1 MKATDSLLKELFV
14 NQALVEEIKRRSTL
28 VQLEA
33 GDQILS
39 EGSYVQTIPLVVEGR
54 IKVMRRD
61 ESGKELLLYYIQKG
75 ESCALSIAAG
85 LNRKKSI
92 AFAMADEKTTLL
104 SIPLDAVRALLL
116 SFPRAND
123 FVLHLFHQRFNELI
137 LFIDSIAFK
146 NVDFRLIKHLQRM
159 RTATGAVTIET
170 THQQL
175 ADELG
180 TAREVIS
187 RLLKQLEKE
196 GKIKNLRGKIELT
209 SRL

>member
-1 MKATDSLLKELFV
+1 MEATDILLKELFV

-33 GDQILS
+33 GDKILS
-39 EGSYVQTIPLVVEGR
+39 EGSYVQTIPLVVAGR

-85 LNRKKSI
+85 LNHKKSI

-104 SIPLDAVRALLL
+104 AIPLDDVRDLLL
-116 SFPRAND
+116 SFPRVND
-123 FVLHLFHQRFNELI
+123 FVLHLFHQRFNEII

-159 RTATGAVTIET
+159 REVTGLATIET